1 MRAWLAQNRGGLGIG
16 LLGMALIGAV
26 SWLWRP
32 APAPVAVVIPT
43 PVASA
48 VPVLVVH
55 LAGEVQRPGVYQLP
69 GNSRVADGIAAAG
82 GATEE
87 ANLDALNLAARLVDG
102 QRILVPARSSAASPT
117 ETSGRVNVNRASR
130 AELEGLPGIGP
141 AIAQRILDY
150 RDRNGPFRS
159 FEQFREARLIN
170 APTLERL
177 RELVVFE

>member
-1 MRAWLAQNRGGLGIG
+1 MRAWLAQNRGGLGVG

-32 APAPVAVVIPT
+32 APTPVAVVIPT
-43 PVASA
+43 PAPSA
-48 VPVLVVH
+48 TPQLVVH

-69 GNSRVADGIAAAG
+69 GNARVADGIAAAG
-82 GATEE
+82 GATDE

-102 QRILVPARSSAASPT
+102 QRVLVPSRTSVGSPS
-117 ETSGRVNVNRASR
+117 EASGRTNLNRASR
-130 AELEGLPGIGP
+130 AELEALPGIGP
-141 AIAQRILDY
+141 AIAQRILEY

-159 FEQFREARLIN
+159 FDQLRETRLIN

-177 RELVVFE
+177 RDLIVFE